1 MHAFLFLTILIEL
14 IQVKRGI
21 IVKQYFIASEKR
33 FLFLYS
39 ALALLIGM
47 LSGCKVGLIPE
58 AEQSRY
64 AATVE
69 RDHLGDSYTEVK
81 YLDQGWDAADSLWF
95 YYTTQGSDL
104 MPYDFFLALE
114 KAGESQLFRS
124 DENMNFYRY
133 LPQKA
138 SSSNPDALPV
148 GWVKDDYKGKEYVG
162 LTCAACHTGQ
172 INYNGVGIRIDG
184 GPATADMENIMKD
197 IAKALKHTRE
207 NAEASQR
214 FVKNVLAKG
223 NYKSEAEVLADL
235 SKYEQR
241 IYDYTVI
248 NHSPTAY
255 GYARLDAFGRI
266 YNRVLEHII
275 NERELRELL
284 RDPKIMR
291 DQVMTKEQI
300 DEIIPKDVGKVMSGE
315 QRDHVMER
323 LSKHLTKWQLGRL
336 RHALFN
342 APDAPVSYPFLWDI
356 AQHDYVQWN
365 GIADNAGLGP
375 IGRNAGEVIGV
386 FGTLDW
392 KEEKR
397 TTLSSIIGGQSDGI
411 TQVSF
416 DSSINVQNL
425 HRIESHLMKLNSP
438 VWPEEILGEI
448 NREKAARG
456 KTLFDEYCE
465 ACHARID
472 REDPNRRII
481 ANMTK
486 VNFIGTDAAMAKN
499 SFTAQGYSGILR
511 NQYVGLGV
519 GNILLDKQAPVAAL
533 LTQATRNVVATPDP
547 DKWFFQRW
555 TDWIVN
561 LAKAF
566 YENEIKSSIK
576 HGNYD
581 PDTTVNPLASLNA
594 YKGRSLNGIWATAP
608 YLHNGSVPTLHDLL
622 LPKKREGDPEEGEYR
637 PEQFKVGSR
646 EFDPEKVGLKS
657 GDKGFTFDTSFPGNS
672 NAGHEYASGK
682 TAQPNGEILKPLTK
696 EQKEDLLEY
705 LKTL

>member
-1 MHAFLFLTILIEL
+1 M
-14 IQVKRGI
+14 
-21 IVKQYFIASEKR
+21 KQYFISPEKR

-39 ALALLIGM
+39 ALALLIGI

-69 RDHLGDSYTEVK
+69 QDQLGDSYTEVK
-81 YLDQGWDAADSLWF
+81 YLDQGWNSADSLWF
-95 YYTTQGSDL
+95 YYTTQGSNL

-172 INYNGVGIRIDG
+172 VNYNGVGIRIDG

-223 NYKSEAEVLADL
+223 NYKSETEVLDDL

-241 IYDYTVI
+241 IYSYTVI

-266 YNRVLEHII
+266 FNRVLEHII

-291 DQVMTKEQI
+291 DQVMTEKQI
-300 DEIIPKDVGKVMSGE
+300 DEILPKGAGKVMSGD

-336 RHALFN
+336 RHVLFN

-365 GIADNAGLGP
+365 GIAANAGVGP

-392 KEEKR
+392 KEEKGKSLAS
-397 TTLSSIIGGQSDGI
+397 TLFQGSGT

-416 DSSINVQNL
+416 DSSVDVQNL
-425 HRIESHLMKLNSP
+425 HRIESHLKKLNSP
-438 VWPEEILGEI
+438 EWPEEILGEF
-448 NREKAARG
+448 NREKAVRG
-456 KTLFDEYCE
+456 KALFDDYCG

-472 REDPNRRII
+472 RADPERRVV
-481 ANMTK
+481 ANMTR
-486 VNFIGTDAAMAKN
+486 VSDVGTDPFMANN
-499 SFTAQGYSGILR
+499 SFTAQGYSGILL
-511 NQYVGLGV
+511 NQYVGLDV
-519 GNILLDKQAPVAAL
+519 GSILLDKKAPVAAL
-533 LTQATRNVVATPDP
+533 LTQATKNVVATPDP
-547 DKWFFQRW
+547 DKWFFQGWADR
-555 TDWIVN
+555 IAN
-561 LAKAF
+561 LATAF
-566 YENEIKSSIK
+566 FGNEIKPSIK

-581 PDTTVNPLASLNA
+581 PDTTANPLASLNA
-594 YKGRSLNGIWATAP
+594 YKGRPLNGIWATAP
-608 YLHNGSVPTLHDLL
+608 YLHNGSVPTLYDLL

-657 GDKGFTFDTSFPGNS
+657 SDKGFTFDTSFPGNS
-672 NAGHEYASGK
+672 NAGHEYTSGK
-682 TAQPNGEILKPLTK
+682 TAQPNGEILKPLNK
-696 EQKEDLLEY
+696 EQKHDLLEY